1 MTFRKT
7 SGLDRCHVVGD
18 AFYGHLPVWA
28 KSHTWPAPGASIRP
42 PDREAVMQT
51 DRWTYNKKRSIR
63 WSSGRSSLPRP
74 QYEFNVVAG
83 ILMAICVLLI
93 AVRL

>member
-1 MTFRKT
+1 
-7 SGLDRCHVVGD
+7 
-18 AFYGHLPVWA
+18 
-28 KSHTWPAPGASIRP
+28 
-42 PDREAVMQT
+42 MQT
-51 DRWTYNKKRSIR
+51 DRWTYTKKRSIR
-63 WSSGRSSLPRP
+63 WSSGRSSGGAPVRSSLPRP

>member
-1 MTFRKT
+1 
-7 SGLDRCHVVGD
+7 
-18 AFYGHLPVWA
+18 
-28 KSHTWPAPGASIRP
+28 
-42 PDREAVMQT
+42 MQT
-51 DRWTYNKKRSIR
+51 DRWTYNKKRPI
-63 WSSGRSSLPRP
+63 RSSLPRP

>member
-1 MTFRKT
+1 
-7 SGLDRCHVVGD
+7 
-18 AFYGHLPVWA
+18 
-28 KSHTWPAPGASIRP
+28 
-42 PDREAVMQT
+42 MQT

-74 QYEFNVVAG
+74 QYEFNVVAA

-93 AVRL
+93 ALRLF

>member
-1 MTFRKT
+1 
-7 SGLDRCHVVGD
+7 V
-18 AFYGHLPVWA
+18 PVWA

-51 DRWTYNKKRSIR
+51 DRWTYTKKRSIR
-63 WSSGRSSLPRP
+63 WSSGKSSLPRP